1 MKVFIYALI
10 DPESQ
15 EVRYIGKT
23 KNPNRRISQHINE
36 CSRIRTHKNNWILS
50 LKNKSLRPIM
60 TIIDEVESDE
70 WMFFEQWYIQ
80 LFKSWGCSLTNLTI
94 GGEGGFNCIFS
105 EETKRLIGN
114 KSRGRKHTEEAK
126 KKISEAFKGKK
137 LPDDHREK
145 ISIGAKKRGIS
156 PETRAKMV
164 ASRLKNGTYKKS
176 EETKQIISQ
185 KLKIIANGRTIK
197 NNHTR
202 T

>member
-50 LKNKSLRPIM
+50 LKNKKLKPIM

-70 WMFFEQWYIQ
+70 WVFFEQWYIQ
-80 LFKSWGCSLTNLTI
+80 LFKSWGCNLTNLTI

-105 EETKRLIGN
+105 EETIKILGDKR
-114 KSRGRKHTEEAK
+114 RGTKHTEEAK

-137 LPDDHREK
+137 LPDEHRKK

-197 NNHTR
+197 NNHKR